1 MAGKVG
7 TKNFQGVNV
16 SECLQSA
23 SISLGVPVEK
33 LKYSILEEKNGFF
46 KKHAVIS
53 IEDVDYLEKIEI
65 PSEETNGT
73 IEVVLGEI
81 IIKNPKQGG
90 KPALIS
96 ATNSLTIILD
106 GEKVNLYA
114 PVYAESNLEVL
125 LKEDEAKRQM
135 DLRTS
140 LDKMEAYISIMY
152 EPNIT
157 YKLKDL
163 KAASS
168 VVLETEVKEETMPPK
183 FTAVEIE
190 NELINHNI
198 KYGILKAEI
207 IKCCEVEIIS
217 ELLIAKGKKPI
228 MKIDDRFE
236 IKYDL
241 AHKELSENH
250 DTKQIVDYKAIGT
263 VNAVEKGQVLA
274 ILYPGAVGED
284 GMDIMGKIVKTN
296 NAKKIVL
303 AAGSGAEMKDECT
316 VVAKIEGRPSVKGKT
331 FFVYKTYEVNG
342 DVELKTGNVKFLGD
356 IIIHG
361 SVHEGMSV
369 EAGNSILI
377 KDNVAEAI
385 IIANGDIVIRG
396 NIFHSA
402 ISAGKEDVITQEYL
416 SDLMSMKNDLEKII
430 ASISQLKEMNLLE
443 KNTSDGELIKILLE
457 TKFKKLPK
465 TSIKVLEK
473 ISQSEGE
480 EDPLVFIIKH
490 KILNLGPLSIEHYE
504 ELNDAVSIID
514 NKIVTL
520 SIDLTLPV
528 DVVLDYCQDS
538 IIKSSGNVIF
548 SGKGQYVSQIH
559 ASDSVIFKK
568 DKSVARGGLIKA
580 GKEIKCKTVGGNG
593 GVSTQLIVENHGQI
607 WAEIAY
613 SNTRFVIGAREYV
626 LDITSKNVHAY
637 IDDSGELI
645 VDKLRL

>member
-1 MAGKVG
+1 
-7 TKNFQGVNV
+7 
-16 SECLQSA
+16 
-23 SISLGVPVEK
+23 
-33 LKYSILEEKNGFF
+33 
-46 KKHAVIS
+46 
-53 IEDVDYLEKIEI
+53 
-65 PSEETNGT
+65 
-73 IEVVLGEI
+73 
-81 IIKNPKQGG
+81 
-90 KPALIS
+90 
-96 ATNSLTIILD
+96 
-106 GEKVNLYA
+106 
-114 PVYAESNLEVL
+114 
-125 LKEDEAKRQM
+125 
-135 DLRTS
+135 
-140 LDKMEAYISIMY
+140 
-152 EPNIT
+152 PNIT
-157 YKLKDL
+157 YKLKDV

-168 VVLETEVKEETMPPK
+168 VELETEVKEETMPPK
-183 FTAVEIE
+183 FTVHEIE

-198 KYGILKAEI
+198 KYGILKVEI
-207 IKCCEVEIIS
+207 IKCSEAEIIS

-228 MKIDDRFE
+228 KKTDDRLE

-241 AHKELSENH
+241 EHKELSENH
-250 DTKQIVDYKAIGT
+250 DTEQIVDYKAIGT

-274 ILYPGAVGED
+274 ILYPGADGED
-284 GMDIMGKIVKTN
+284 GEDITGKIVKTK

-303 AAGSGAEMKDECT
+303 AAGAGAEMKDECT
-316 VVAKIEGRPSVKGKT
+316 VVAASEGRPSAKGNT
-331 FFVYKTYEVNG
+331 FFVYKIYEVNG
-342 DVELKTGNVKFLGD
+342 DVELKTGNIKFLGD

-385 IIANGDIVIRG
+385 ISASGDIAIRG

-402 ISAGKEDVITQEYL
+402 IYAGKEDVITQEYL

-465 TSIKVLEK
+465 TAIKVLEQM
-473 ISQSEGE
+473 SQLESE

-504 ELNDAVSIID
+504 ELNDAVPIID
-514 NKIVTL
+514 NKITKL

-559 ASDSVIFKK
+559 ASNSVIFKK

-580 GKEIKCKTVGGNG
+580 GKEIKCKTVGGHG

-607 WAEIAY
+607 WADVAY
-613 SNTRFVIGAREYV
+613 SNTRFIIGAREYV
-626 LDITSKNVHAY
+626 LDITSKDVHAY
-637 IDDSGELI
+637 IDDSGELV
-645 VDKLRL
+645 VDKLLL